1 MLSCIHD
8 MTKHRH
14 TNQQRKVTTT
24 MATPN
29 ATATTDNYLTTK
41 HLAARFNMKGTQ
53 LRRILRSMQ
62 DYADGVHTNYRWDE
76 KADAN
81 KIKAIEAKIKDLAAK
96 KQARAAE
103 AKAKLA
109 TPAAK

>member
-1 MLSCIHD
+1 MKGH
-8 MTKHRH
+8 
-14 TNQQRKVTTT
+14 TT
-24 MATPN
+24 MANTQ
-29 ATATTDNYLTTK
+29 TTTENYLTTK

-53 LRRILRSMQ
+53 LRRILRSMP

-76 KADAN
+76 KTDSH
-81 KIKAIEAKIKDLAAK
+81 KIKAIEAKIKDLAVK

-109 TPAAK
+109 APATK